1 MAARD
6 ALRGLPPH
14 HNPNSN
20 PNPNPNPSP
29 SPSPN
34 PPSPNPEQVYRR
46 LLEGAF
52 DMYRGLVDQQTLA
65 TTDFLTNP
73 QSLVKA
79 TPSHHPNPNPDLL

>member
-1 MAARD
+1 
-6 ALRGLPPH
+6 
-14 HNPNSN
+14 
-20 PNPNPNPSP
+20 
-29 SPSPN
+29 
-34 PPSPNPEQVYRR
+34 VYRR

-79 TPSHHPNPNPDLL
+79 SPTHHPSPNPDLL